1 MKELFHMKE
10 KDEPKENTKLAFA
23 EMQVCISCKPINNQI
38 MSVMKLK

>member
-23 EMQVCISCKPINNQI
+23 EMQVFHVNQSI
-38 MSVMKLK
+38 TRL